1 MKVDDLLVHTVQ
13 LQDFSDSHFGLTKCI
28 TMYNWYNLLPSDM
41 CNDIETNRL
50 HVSITGEQRLACSL
64 KRIDNMDNGSNST
77 AETSHVAYI

>member
-1 MKVDDLLVHTVQ
+1 
-13 LQDFSDSHFGLTKCI
+13 
-28 TMYNWYNLLPSDM
+28 M